1 MGLRLNPSDIIAAH
15 GSKNNQMTET
25 LQDNIYIPVLTD
37 PGQSSKVMQVKKMAG
52 KDTYFVRNH
61 SGTGIKMHNE
71 LSQQLT
77 FKNKFQESYGPPKQ

>member
-1 MGLRLNPSDIIAAH
+1 
-15 GSKNNQMTET
+15 
-25 LQDNIYIPVLTD
+25 
-37 PGQSSKVMQVKKMAG
+37 MAG

-77 FKNKFQESYGPPKQ
+77 FKNKFQESYGPPKQQSTVLKSLAKA